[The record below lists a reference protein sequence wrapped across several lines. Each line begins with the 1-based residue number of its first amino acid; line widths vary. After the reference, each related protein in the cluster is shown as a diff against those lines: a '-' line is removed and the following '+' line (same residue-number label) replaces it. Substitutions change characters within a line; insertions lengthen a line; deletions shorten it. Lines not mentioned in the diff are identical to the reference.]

1 MGNNEFQEKAIYLV
15 KQFYKGLDTT
25 DEEIDVYVVWI
36 SKVLQNNKC
45 LISTNIP
52 DGRYFEITYNGD
64 KEEFYFDS
72 YQKEINIRVANS
84 DPLNIS
90 FNL

>member
-1 MGNNEFQEKAIYLV
+1 MGNNEFQEKAVYLV
-15 KQFYKGLDTT
+15 KQFYKGLDTA

-45 LISTNIP
+45 LISANIP

-84 DPLNIS
+84 DPLNVS

>member
-1 MGNNEFQEKAIYLV
+1 MGNNEFQEKSIYLV
-15 KQFYKGLDTT
+15 KQFYKGLDTA

-64 KEEFYFDS
+64 NEEFYFDS

-84 DPLNIS
+84 DSLNVS

>member
-1 MGNNEFQEKAIYLV
+1 MGNNEFQEKVVYLV
-15 KQFYKGLDTT
+15 EQFYKGLSTT
-25 DEEIDVYVVWI
+25 DEKINIYVVWI
-36 SKVLQNNKC
+36 SKILQNNKC
-45 LISTNIP
+45 LISTDIP

-72 YQKEINIRVANS
+72 YQKETNIRIANNES
-84 DPLNIS
+84 LNVS